1 MRKNKNVLIFLTVL
15 LFVLG
20 LAVFSYPYVNGL
32 LVNMKIKTNAE
43 EFLSWVKTDLY
54 IPDPS
59 ESQVILE
66 EEEFIPEKYPDL
78 WLAMKAYNKE
88 IYRTV
93 QTGLDGKR
101 AYEEPSFILSEY
113 GLESEIFAVLSIPD
127 LEIEMPVYLGA
138 TSRHMADGAAVM
150 SQTSIPIGGENT
162 NAVIAGHRGWNGA
175 HYFLYINKLEEGDQI
190 TITNLWETL
199 TYEVRETKIIMPNEV
214 EKIHIQPDRDLVTL
228 LSCHPPGSGG
238 KQRYLVICERIEN
251 ESDTEIHDQQ
261 ETPGV

>member
-1 MRKNKNVLIFLTVL
+1 MRKGRAILLFCTVLIFIAG
-15 LFVLG
+15 FS
-20 LAVFSYPYVNGL
+20 VFSYPFINGL
-32 LVNMKIKTNAE
+32 LVDYRIKTHAE
-43 EFLSWVKTDLY
+43 HFLSWVETDQY
-54 IPDPS
+54 VPYPS

-66 EEEFIPEKYPDL
+66 QEEIYIPEKYPDL
-78 WLAMKAYNKE
+78 WLDMQAYNLE

-93 QTGLDGKR
+93 QTNLDGKS
-101 AYEEPSFILSEY
+101 AYEEPSFILADY
-113 GLESEIFAVLSIPD
+113 GLENEIFAVLTIPV

-138 TSRHMADGAAVM
+138 TSKHMADGAAVL

-175 HYFLYINKLEEGDQI
+175 HYFLYINKLKEGDRI
-190 TITNLWETL
+190 TITNIWETL
-199 TYEVRETKIIMPNEV
+199 TYEVSEIKIIMPYEV

-251 ESDTEIHDQQ
+251 ESDTEINDQ
-261 ETPGV
+261 

>member
-1 MRKNKNVLIFLTVL
+1 MRKIRTLIVFLTVMV
-15 LFVLG
+15 FFAG
-20 LAVFSYPYVNGL
+20 LSVFSYPFVNGM
-32 LVNMKIKTNAE
+32 LVDHRIKINAQN
-43 EFLSWVKTDLY
+43 FLSWVETEQY

-66 EEEFIPEKYPDL
+66 TEEVFIPDQYPEL
-78 WLAMKAYNKE
+78 WLDMQAYNQN

-93 QTGLDGKR
+93 QIALDGKS

-113 GLESEIFAVLSIPD
+113 GLEDEIFAVLSIPV

-138 TSRHMADGAAVM
+138 TSKHMADGAAVM

-175 HYFLYINKLEEGDQI
+175 HYFLYINKLKEGDQI

-199 TYEVRETKIIMPNEV
+199 TYEVSEVQIIMPYEV

-251 ESDTEIHDQQ
+251 ESDTEVIDQ
-261 ETPGV
+261 